1 MRVSRWDRKTSASPD
16 CASKM
21 TTVAAAAAAVL
32 LHGRNGLGCARPRHL
47 ERGADRL
54 DPSRC

>member
-1 MRVSRWDRKTSASPD
+1 MRVPRWDTSASPE

-54 DPSRC
+54 GPSRC